1 MIEDCS
7 FNGTIRTVGG
17 FDYSTSISPANGIGG
32 ICGENAGGTIRGCT
46 ADGTIAL
53 ALEGDSWYVGGV
65 CGYGSDGS
73 QIEDCINH
81 ASVSVSITGKEGS
94 YMSAYA
100 GGICGGSQDADNYID
115 HCLNTASIEARTTI
129 GITRVGGDCGWRGTC
144 TDNGN
149 TGASIHAGYGSK
161 PSYLNSSAYAIIGTG
176 YTTSNTIL
184 YDSEHGTRSASESNA
199 LKIRSASEILAM
211 WS

>member
-1 MIEDCS
+1 
-7 FNGTIRTVGG
+7 
-17 FDYSTSISPANGIGG
+17 
-32 ICGENAGGTIRGCT
+32 
-46 ADGTIAL
+46 
-53 ALEGDSWYVGGV
+53 
-65 CGYGSDGS
+65 
-73 QIEDCINH
+73 
-81 ASVSVSITGKEGS
+81 
-94 YMSAYA
+94 MSAYA

-129 GITRVGGDCGWRGTC
+129 GITRVGGDCGWAGTC

-199 LKIRSASEILAM
+199 LKIRSASEILSM